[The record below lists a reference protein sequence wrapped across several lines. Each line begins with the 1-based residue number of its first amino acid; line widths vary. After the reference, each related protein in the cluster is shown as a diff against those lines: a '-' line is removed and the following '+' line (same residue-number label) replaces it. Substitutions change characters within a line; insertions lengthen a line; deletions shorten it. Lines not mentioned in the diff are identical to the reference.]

1 MLSLYKNNNKYNK
14 LNLIFI
20 IKKDSSR
27 KNNNFFSIKAF
38 AGKLVQNMLNYTL
51 LSYKT
56 YKRKLP

>member
-27 KNNNFFSIKAF
+27 KNKNFFCIKSF

>member
-1 MLSLYKNNNKYNK
+1 MLSLYKNNNKYNQ

-27 KNNNFFSIKAF
+27 KNKNFFSIKAF

>member
-27 KNNNFFSIKAF
+27 KNKNFFSIKVF
-38 AGKLVQNMLNYTL
+38 ADKLVQNMLNYTL

-56 YKRKLP
+56 YKRKLL